1 MRILKNYTDD
11 QLTLISGSLQNFGTL
26 TGNWTQ
32 NDYQLALSEIVNN
45 TPPDSYSNG
54 FPQVVADPSL
64 PPPPAGPP
72 QGQPDQSAIGQPNPN
87 FVPYVTKLSV
97 FSAGDIFLGE
107 YTLEEDKEYYIKNNQ
122 IYLRP
127 NELLD
132 REAYSGGNY
141 SLQFDFLYRYQEK
154 TDDPIVYNHFFI
166 SEISQTR
173 KEIRLSRKNRDNFS
187 LDPAGDNILV
197 DKITQ
202 FFNNENDKYNFDSFI
217 ELPNAVYLPINAYIF
232 DRTSKD
238 ITTLIIKLNQPLP
251 LSVPNLSHELH
262 IVRKI
267 VNSQRE
273 DIFFNAKDIADFTSK
288 YVEIDTGYLQEES
301 NVNDGYKNYNQ
312 LTESLGTNLISQLGN
327 DKKDLNLNIDYSK
340 FKNHAFFG
348 SAKQKLIN
356 FKDKAV
362 TIEGLYSELSSS
374 FVYSSSKEV
383 VNFRRKLFSDIENI
397 KTEFTSY
404 EKFLY
409 NDNQNFS
416 SASAPGIGINL
427 AGNNFKNNAV
437 TNGTNHYSQS
447 LGLDG
452 FDLVHK
458 KRHDQGFAPAL
469 HVFTDIYN
477 AEQPP
482 FFNTNQDVYLS
493 FILKGKEISDPEVG
507 LDLHVSG
514 GMSNVSFGVDK
525 YKGYDYGRNRK
536 IPFEAYKSG
545 SLLQDDEFY
554 EIQNPTS
561 TGSIYKRYIFKGKQN
576 NWRPTEHQLI
586 QNDIFNQDL
595 ENDTMWSGSDGL
607 YYQILSSSQQT
618 ISSSVSGS
626 IGDGFA
632 YGIKDSS
639 GQHTQYLFP
648 LFQDDN
654 NLSSTFTF
662 NTASVLPQ
670 GDLFPITAQVS
681 SSSTNKAEVFFTDVK
696 VSYNDP
702 SDIHPFS
709 TIYRPPSGSY
719 GGSTEW
725 NSWYDGMIASA
736 SLYDT
741 QNIHSLINNLP
752 LSLREHNDHEILR
765 RFVNMLAEQF
775 DLLRNYI
782 DNYLNFYRLG
792 YSNPH
797 SMPDNLLPILGD
809 AVGWKLLN
817 PYSSSLEDYASGTGG
832 DEVGVKNVINST
844 WKKILN
850 NLLYVYKVKGS
861 TESINSLLNLYGF
874 DSSGFKMHEYGGST
888 AEHNPTIITNDSQ
901 DFLEGMKNIK
911 GNVSFVQNVQP
922 FPMMNFRGTN
932 SLGVDWWRNDAE
944 TNGVEFV
951 FNADKSGISQTIL
964 RSSGS
969 NNDLWDL
976 QLIPSASSNTV
987 TKLQFRLNASNSGSG
1002 TLATSAIS
1010 MSSPFS
1016 GDFTTGSIWNVFLQR
1031 DVVTGSNQHN
1041 AFTQSYHMFV
1051 SRKDDD
1057 KIKDVSHI
1065 SMSSDQLSLLS
1076 ASYANYNFVNQHQSK
1091 ALNNLFIGE
1100 SLSGSLSE
1108 FRTWTSYVS
1117 MSKFKQHT
1125 INYQSIV
1132 GNKIT
1137 SSIDD
1142 LLYRYKFDEGIVNWA
1157 KTEGSSSLKV
1167 NDYNSTRLKD
1177 YSILIASQDNFNYK
1191 TSMTEQ
1197 TFYKL
1202 AVKGT
1207 DKLPNDNQTNLA
1219 PKLTSEGQLN
1229 PDVDIVSEP
1238 KDSSGKVERQ
1248 FTNKFGRDMSYV
1260 NAIDSF
1266 VMNMLPDFRVDD
1278 FIGDPDEQLTET
1290 YEDLLR
1296 LRKSLIGDP
1305 KVSID
1310 VGANIR
1316 AAENLLSNEVVS
1328 SLDSITPAKTNFE
1341 MFYDIKND
1349 TLFRS
1354 KIGKRTQITTKLNP
1368 NKAIGKIDAGDF
1380 DEPSVTSFANNNIKN
1395 GTIDADNSS
1404 EPSLIGSIR
1413 NITSN
1418 TKINYIDTSKSIN
1431 QKQFK
1436 ATPKVGSHDMNQFF
1450 LGPKNNIAKNYGTA
1464 SHNRFIISSNPGE
1477 NGDFNTYK
1485 FESRFTF
1492 KTIGDTER
1500 FHNSMS
1506 IHDNFKSFRNR
1517 HFVDKNHV
1525 SNYKYKSFFG
1535 VGAGDGALRD
1545 GRMVGRTR
1553 FYSSSNGEIFYP
1565 SNHYIHARTSKDSLY
1580 NLIYKG
1586 TQFDGSNPTK
1596 DPIDRDPQP
1605 KEAAY
1610 IINVGGA
1617 DTVQRIKVERPI
1629 SATQRT
1635 ITIQLDKSSGTGEFE
1650 FELFNK
1656 RTSVLTQTISSPS
1669 SEKVSVTFAQI
1680 GEISNYN
1687 FKMTPSVGN
1696 VTKVAVVATRP
1707 PTRFRPGRKPKLPAS
1722 LAIRRVKLG
1731 SGRGITAK
1739 ITAAKSDFTIR
1750 VLVN

>member
-1 MRILKNYTDD
+1 
-11 QLTLISGSLQNFGTL
+11 
-26 TGNWTQ
+26 
-32 NDYQLALSEIVNN
+32 
-45 TPPDSYSNG
+45 
-54 FPQVVADPSL
+54 
-64 PPPPAGPP
+64 
-72 QGQPDQSAIGQPNPN
+72 
-87 FVPYVTKLSV
+87 
-97 FSAGDIFLGE
+97 
-107 YTLEEDKEYYIKNNQ
+107 
-122 IYLRP
+122 
-127 NELLD
+127 
-132 REAYSGGNY
+132 
-141 SLQFDFLYRYQEK
+141 
-154 TDDPIVYNHFFI
+154 
-166 SEISQTR
+166 
-173 KEIRLSRKNRDNFS
+173 
-187 LDPAGDNILV
+187 
-197 DKITQ
+197 
-202 FFNNENDKYNFDSFI
+202 
-217 ELPNAVYLPINAYIF
+217 
-232 DRTSKD
+232 
-238 ITTLIIKLNQPLP
+238 
-251 LSVPNLSHELH
+251 
-262 IVRKI
+262 
-267 VNSQRE
+267 
-273 DIFFNAKDIADFTSK
+273 
-288 YVEIDTGYLQEES
+288 
-301 NVNDGYKNYNQ
+301 
-312 LTESLGTNLISQLGN
+312 
-327 DKKDLNLNIDYSK
+327 
-340 FKNHAFFG
+340 
-348 SAKQKLIN
+348 
-356 FKDKAV
+356 
-362 TIEGLYSELSSS
+362 
-374 FVYSSSKEV
+374 
-383 VNFRRKLFSDIENI
+383 
-397 KTEFTSY
+397 
-404 EKFLY
+404 
-409 NDNQNFS
+409 
-416 SASAPGIGINL
+416 
-427 AGNNFKNNAV
+427 
-437 TNGTNHYSQS
+437 
-447 LGLDG
+447 
-452 FDLVHK
+452 
-458 KRHDQGFAPAL
+458 
-469 HVFTDIYN
+469 
-477 AEQPP
+477 
-482 FFNTNQDVYLS
+482 
-493 FILKGKEISDPEVG
+493 
-507 LDLHVSG
+507 
-514 GMSNVSFGVDK
+514 MSNVSFGVDK

-1091 ALNNLFIGE
+1091 ALNNL
-1100 SLSGSLSE
+1100 
-1108 FRTWTSYVS
+1108 
-1117 MSKFKQHT
+1117 
-1125 INYQSIV
+1125 
-1132 GNKIT
+1132 
-1137 SSIDD
+1137 
-1142 LLYRYKFDEGIVNWA
+1142 
-1157 KTEGSSSLKV
+1157 
-1167 NDYNSTRLKD
+1167 
-1177 YSILIASQDNFNYK
+1177 LI
-1191 TSMTEQ
+1191 
-1197 TFYKL
+1197 
-1202 AVKGT
+1202 
-1207 DKLPNDNQTNLA
+1207 
-1219 PKLTSEGQLN
+1219 
-1229 PDVDIVSEP
+1229 
-1238 KDSSGKVERQ
+1238 
-1248 FTNKFGRDMSYV
+1248 
-1260 NAIDSF
+1260 
-1266 VMNMLPDFRVDD
+1266 
-1278 FIGDPDEQLTET
+1278 
-1290 YEDLLR
+1290 
-1296 LRKSLIGDP
+1296 
-1305 KVSID
+1305 
-1310 VGANIR
+1310 
-1316 AAENLLSNEVVS
+1316 
-1328 SLDSITPAKTNFE
+1328 
-1341 MFYDIKND
+1341 
-1349 TLFRS
+1349 
-1354 KIGKRTQITTKLNP
+1354 
-1368 NKAIGKIDAGDF
+1368 
-1380 DEPSVTSFANNNIKN
+1380 
-1395 GTIDADNSS
+1395 
-1404 EPSLIGSIR
+1404 
-1413 NITSN
+1413 
-1418 TKINYIDTSKSIN
+1418 
-1431 QKQFK
+1431 
-1436 ATPKVGSHDMNQFF
+1436 
-1450 LGPKNNIAKNYGTA
+1450 
-1464 SHNRFIISSNPGE
+1464 
-1477 NGDFNTYK
+1477 
-1485 FESRFTF
+1485 
-1492 KTIGDTER
+1492 
-1500 FHNSMS
+1500 
-1506 IHDNFKSFRNR
+1506 
-1517 HFVDKNHV
+1517 
-1525 SNYKYKSFFG
+1525 
-1535 VGAGDGALRD
+1535 
-1545 GRMVGRTR
+1545 
-1553 FYSSSNGEIFYP
+1553 
-1565 SNHYIHARTSKDSLY
+1565 
-1580 NLIYKG
+1580 
-1586 TQFDGSNPTK
+1586 
-1596 DPIDRDPQP
+1596 
-1605 KEAAY
+1605 
-1610 IINVGGA
+1610 
-1617 DTVQRIKVERPI
+1617 
-1629 SATQRT
+1629 
-1635 ITIQLDKSSGTGEFE
+1635 
-1650 FELFNK
+1650 
-1656 RTSVLTQTISSPS
+1656 
-1669 SEKVSVTFAQI
+1669 
-1680 GEISNYN
+1680 
-1687 FKMTPSVGN
+1687 
-1696 VTKVAVVATRP
+1696 
-1707 PTRFRPGRKPKLPAS
+1707 
-1722 LAIRRVKLG
+1722 
-1731 SGRGITAK
+1731 
-1739 ITAAKSDFTIR
+1739 
-1750 VLVN
+1750 